1 MLTVLPPAS
10 TSSARCRAIVVVGES
25 TTRLSNL
32 MTSEAS
38 SLAGRP
44 RFFSRGG
51 KTSLYLLRKDSHR
64 LCVHSGIRRCSWT
77 TSADRPW
84 YSRLKTTSQRS
95 SLPCMKQAG
104 QGRVG
109 FARAARAAPSSHERD
124 EQGEPR
130 ETRENVLARG
140 ARKGARR
147 ESAQRFDPPPTPPP
161 PHPGVILFGNHCM
174 EMFGDCAW
182 PVCI

>member
-44 RFFSRGG
+44 RFLTRGG
-51 KTSLYLLRKDSHR
+51 KTSLYFLKKDSHR

-77 TSADRPW
+77 TSADDEPTQLLAVHA
-84 YSRLKTTSQRS
+84 S
-95 SLPCMKQAG
+95 KQAKAS
-104 QGRVG
+104 RVR
-109 FARAARAAPSSHERD
+109 AREQPRASRERNCARE
-124 EQGEPR
+124 
-130 ETRENVLARG
+130 
-140 ARKGARR
+140 
-147 ESAQRFDPPPTPPP
+147 
-161 PHPGVILFGNHCM
+161 
-174 EMFGDCAW
+174 
-182 PVCI
+182 